1 MRRMAWLLAT
11 LALTAASAALAQAP
25 RADAPAACRPDVG
38 GGVDWRACADAAP
51 ADSAPRRLALINL
64 GTQAFLR
71 DDYAAAVA
79 FYDQA
84 QPSGE
89 QQIFSDASF
98 HAFRSASYR
107 HVGRAAEALA
117 DARTALDL
125 LVDPA
130 DLPPQARQIAAA
142 PVDVELVYSLIL
154 PPLRQANDPRYL
166 DAFYAYRALP
176 ARDWISL
183 SRRAAVFE
191 ELGDRAAA
199 LEASAQAVALK
210 PDEPAVLNNHCYALA
225 RAGRGTEAL
234 AFCERAIRLAPAVA
248 PIRDSYAVA
257 LAAAGQC
264 SRARDQLA
272 EAQRL
277 DPTAV
282 IYRRTLEC
290 RPT

>member
-1 MRRMAWLLAT
+1 MRRMVWIL
-11 LALTAASAALAQAP
+11 AALALAAP
-25 RADAPAACRPDVG
+25 AALARTPQTDVPAACRGDAVG
-38 GGVDWRACADAAP
+38 RVDWRACATAAP
-51 ADSAPRRLALINL
+51 VDSAARRLALINL

-71 DDYAAAVA
+71 DDYAAAVR

-84 QPSGE
+84 QPSGD
-89 QQIFSDASF
+89 QQIYSDASF

-107 HVGRAAEALA
+107 HVGRTSEALA

-125 LVDPA
+125 LVDPT

-166 DAFYAYRALP
+166 DALAAFRALP
-176 ARDWISL
+176 VRDWVSL
-183 SRRAAVFE
+183 SRRAAVLE

-199 LEASAQAVALK
+199 LEASAQVVALK

-225 RAGRGTEAL
+225 RAGRGIEAL
-234 AFCERAIRLAPAVA
+234 PFCERALALAPTAA
-248 PIRDSYAVA
+248 PIHDSYAVA
-257 LAAAGQC
+257 LAAAGRCAQ
-264 SRARDQLA
+264 AREQLA
-272 EAQRL
+272 QAQRL

-282 IYRRTLEC
+282 TYRRTLDC
-290 RPT
+290 RPS